1 VFSNRKSNS
10 LACPF
15 QIQLPAVS
23 RSESSFHNL
32 NTSKPHTENA
42 QVTHLHGDNDLIDLD
57 SSKSGRSSK
66 NDELVNGPA
75 QIQNWVHEN
84 SPVLHLL
91 PTFDSEEKED
101 YERSIAKKSLTPQKP
116 IFNIDPISN

>member
-1 VFSNRKSNS
+1 MFSNRKSNS

-23 RSESSFHNL
+23 RSESSFHN
-32 NTSKPHTENA
+32 
-42 QVTHLHGDNDLIDLD
+42 LHGDNDLIDLD

-91 PTFDSEEKED
+91 PTFDSEDKED
-101 YERSIAKKSLTPQKP
+101 YERSIA
-116 IFNIDPISN
+116 